1 MADQITKITIR
12 NGTTPEKDSITL
24 DTAELGYATDSKK
37 VWVGDNS
44 TVGGNVVGQ
53 KFYYSNFSTDLKETN
68 TIYYAVSGDLCFD
81 LNDTTLKALTGTD
94 PLTQDQWAIVGNARS
109 ATATEGTVT
118 EIFTGNGLMVDG
130 DTANETT
137 LTTSGTLGVNIDSV
151 STGSK
156 PEILQLSLSGIKADW
171 NVIYPIGAI
180 IWSSDIDFS
189 QNPTDSGNWLYQSG
203 QIWEAAGTSQTLGS
217 GASSLSAWKRTG

>member
-81 LNDTTLKALTGTD
+81 LNDTTLKALTGVS
-94 PLTQDQWAIVGNARS
+94 PLSADQWAIVANARS
-109 ATATEGTVT
+109 NTATEGTVT

-137 LTTSGTLGVNIDSV
+137 LTTSGTVGVNIDNV
-151 STGSK
+151 STGAK

-171 NVIYPIGAI
+171 SVLYPIGSV

-189 QNPTDSGNWLYQSG
+189 SNPTAEGNWLEGSG
-203 QIWEAAGTSQTLGS
+203 LVWSPAGTSQTLGS